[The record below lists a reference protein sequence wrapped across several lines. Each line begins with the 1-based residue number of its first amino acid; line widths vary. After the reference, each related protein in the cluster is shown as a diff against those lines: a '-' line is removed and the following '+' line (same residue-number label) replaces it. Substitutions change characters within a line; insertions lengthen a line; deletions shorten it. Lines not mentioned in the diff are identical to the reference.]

1 MKILILNGSPKQ
13 NSSTLV
19 LTWEFMKGVNE
30 NNEHQIESVNIV
42 EKKSTT
48 ARGVCPAGSGRTGI
62 VPSRMI

>member
-19 LTWEFMKGVNE
+19 LTWEFIKGVNE

-42 EKKSTT
+42 
-48 ARGVCPAGSGRTGI
+48 
-62 VPSRMI
+62 